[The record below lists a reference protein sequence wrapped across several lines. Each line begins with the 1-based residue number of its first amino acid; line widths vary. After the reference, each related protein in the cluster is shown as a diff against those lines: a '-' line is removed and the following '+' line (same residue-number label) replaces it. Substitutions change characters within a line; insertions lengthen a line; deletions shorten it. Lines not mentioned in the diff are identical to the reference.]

1 MAFKRK
7 SYPVHPKDVEAFCE
21 FTVVMAVLIDAG
33 YVTHWP
39 HEWTRD
45 GNRSRRRAA
54 IDDERHSYNAVSVYL
69 DANRQLYCAGKPQGM
84 SKPPQMFSDDPGRMV
99 SDSKARNEAYG
110 KLCRMRGDAAD
121 AEAID

>member
-7 SYPVHPKDVEAFCE
+7 SYPVHQKDVETFCE
-21 FTVVMAVLIDAG
+21 FTVVIAVLIDSG

-54 IDDERHSYNAVSVYL
+54 IDDGRRGYNAMAVYS
-69 DANRQLYCAGKPQGM
+69 DANTQLYYAGKPQGVL
-84 SKPPQMFSDDPGRMV
+84 KPPGMLP
-99 SDSKARNEAYG
+99 DSKARNEAYG
-110 KLCRMRGDAAD
+110 KLCRMKGDAAD
-121 AEAID
+121 AEEGD